1 MSVAASPPSTA
12 SRSSASSQA
21 LRTAAETC
29 PLCGSALH
37 SEQDWCLRCGAAART
52 RLAGSPNWGTPA
64 ASLAAIV
71 VLALGVLAASL
82 VKLAGDS
89 GASPAAITRTVTA
102 PAPASSASGS
112 ASAGAST
119 SAAAATGT
127 AIKGRGATGGT
138 GAKTSTATAPHRT
151 ATVPSVAASTGVAGA
166 KAVLPAGVRRRK
178 GRHRVLS
185 PSLEKQL
192 RKLREPRR
200 LVK

>member
-1 MSVAASPPSTA
+1 MSVAAPPPSTA
-12 SRSSASSQA
+12 SRSSASSHA

-52 RLAGSPNWGTPA
+52 RLAGSPNWGAPA
-64 ASLAAIV
+64 AALAAIV

-89 GASPAAITRTVTA
+89 GASPATITRTVTA

-119 SAAAATGT
+119 SAAGATGT
-127 AIKGRGATGGT
+127 ATKGRGATGGA
-138 GAKTSTATAPHRT
+138 GAKTSTATAP
-151 ATVPSVAASTGVAGA
+151 SVAALTGVAGA
-166 KAVLPAGVRRRK
+166 KAILPAGLPPRKRRSRI
-178 GRHRVLS
+178 LS
-185 PSLEKQL
+185 PSLERQL
-192 RKLREPRR
+192 RKLGESRR
-200 LVK
+200 SVK